1 MNETFSQNEIRKI
14 LNSPSR
20 LRGKHQIDLI
30 QKLTESV
37 TFFEKITA
45 EHKSSEIHRECCSVM
60 YLEEYEKNDVII
72 TFGEQAKKFYI
83 ILEGTVSVM
92 VPIKKKIKLTIQ
104 EYKRYE
110 DVCEKVSEESYSS
123 SLESS
128 NSSESIELVQSKVLN
143 RHRPLAVVNV
153 KEILE
158 KFRLEDNK
166 SLLKKENTNPH
177 IENEEKIIS
186 RLFRDKLRKEKREI
200 LNVIKESNQ
209 EFIEIEID
217 KMEEVD
223 ELGNGDSFGEL
234 ALISDRPRAA
244 SVIAKEHVSVLVLKK
259 NQFKEILGSIS
270 EKNVAG
276 KVRILQNLP
285 YFAYWSKIS
294 LSKLSYYFQ
303 VQEIVHKQPLF
314 VQGQKVNGIYF
325 VVDGEFVMTK
335 KVESNE
341 SPIYVFQS
349 DYENLSGKKIKSG
362 KEIKEKK
369 IVIKG
374 KNESIGG
381 YEIFND
387 IPSRQFSCYCNSSTA
402 EVYFITKDHFLSKV
416 PNLESIKSI
425 INEENM
431 RLEKRF
437 NEIVKFESSSY
448 VKDIF
453 RSSTI
458 NKSVK
463 LVPESPNEGSK
474 IRFIPNL
481 KTDIKF
487 FQFDKS
493 ENNLKLNNSSSR
505 SPFRKLTESEIYE
518 AVNGRGGSVLGKVK
532 PVRKFIQKRT
542 PPKSFLMKFRSM
554 TRNLRRTLV

>member
-1 MNETFSQNEIRKI
+1 MNETLSQNEIRKI

-37 TFFEKITA
+37 SFFEKITA
-45 EHKSSEIHRECCSVM
+45 EHKSPEIHRECCSVM
-60 YLEEYEKNDVII
+60 FLEEYEKNDAII
-72 TFGEQAKKFYI
+72 TFGEQATKFYI
-83 ILEGTVSVM
+83 ILEGRVSVM

-110 DVCEKVSEESYSS
+110 DVCEKVSQESSSS

-128 NSSESIELVQSKVLN
+128 NSLESIEMVQNKRLD
-143 RHRPLAVVNV
+143 RHKPVAVVNV

-158 KFRLEDNK
+158 KFKQEEIK
-166 SLLKKENTNPH
+166 SLLKKENTSSH
-177 IENEEKIIS
+177 INEEKIIS
-186 RLFRDKLRKEKREI
+186 RLFREKLMKEKREI
-200 LNVIKESNQ
+200 LNVIKESNK

-223 ELGNGDSFGEL
+223 ELSKGDSFGEL

-244 SVIAKEHVSVLVLKK
+244 SVFAKEHVSVLVLRK
-259 NQFKEILGSIS
+259 NQFKEILGTIS
-270 EKNVAG
+270 EKTVAW

-303 VQEIVHKQPLF
+303 VQEIVHKQQLF
-314 VQGQKVNGIYF
+314 AQGQKVNGIYF

-335 KVESNE
+335 KVESSE
-341 SPIYVFQS
+341 LPIYVFQS
-349 DYENLSGKKIKSG
+349 DFENLSGKKIKLG

-381 YEIFND
+381 YEIFHD
-387 IPSRQFSCYCNSSTA
+387 IPLRQFSCYCNSSTA
-402 EVYFITKDHFLSKV
+402 EVFYITKEHFLSKV
-416 PNLESIKSI
+416 QNLESIKTI
-425 INEENM
+425 INEENI
-431 RLEKRF
+431 RLEKRY
-437 NEIVKFESSSY
+437 NEIVKFEGSGY
-448 VKDIF
+448 LKDIF
-453 RSSTI
+453 RSSPI
-458 NKSVK
+458 SKSIK
-463 LVPESPNEGSK
+463 LIPDGPIEVPK
-474 IRFIPNL
+474 IRVFQNL
-481 KTDIKF
+481 KTDSKSF
-487 FQFDKS
+487 VFDKS
-493 ENNLKLNNSSSR
+493 DNNLKLATSSSR

-518 AVNGRGGSVLGKVK
+518 AVNGRGGSVLCKVK
-532 PVRKFIQKRT
+532 PLQRFIQKRT
-542 PPKSFLMKFRSM
+542 PPKSFLMKFRSL
-554 TRNLRRTLV
+554 TKSSRRAIV